1 MTLLT
6 DSHLPETNPE
16 EQQIYDHL
24 LNCVKEESPSE
35 IVERFRLLFIEA
47 TGYPDAKVRDAIAK
61 IVNAK
66 YAEKKFKYILN
77 RCCHIV
83 INRWQIEAEQEAIS
97 ELLHLLENASAP
109 KSAYS
114 RTARRMYTLV
124 KGFLETDQYTTLHR
138 LANVVGKKLEITVG
152 KPHPVGHLINRYPY
166 LYKHCLLSEDSSYEH
181 QQTVMSIQASKQKNF
196 EFSLSQYVTY
206 QLRLAQMA
214 RMGQLNK
221 GAKPNIQP
229 VRNPTLLTEQE
240 LAIALKHFVGKVQGD
255 YTYRDL
261 AHSFMKH
268 TKDARSYRDFKDNL
282 YEYLTFPINPRYGN
296 TQFNERLYKQLQS
309 TLPHSDFQKPNESL
323 ILRTSTQLLNFLI
336 VESAYQPNHYVFVDL
351 ISNLGATP
359 TVALLLKI
367 TLACH
372 KVRPH
377 LEKRFS
383 ILFNHYE
390 SSNKDGVPWLIQS
403 LENVNIAF
411 SIHFGAV
418 DLSCLK
424 QLMK

>member
-6 DSHLPETNPE
+6 DSHLPQTNPE
-16 EQQIYDHL
+16 EKQLYDHL
-24 LNCVKEESPSE
+24 INCVKEESPSE

-47 TGYPDAKVRDAIAK
+47 TGYPDAQVRDAIAK
-61 IVNAK
+61 IVNSKQADK
-66 YAEKKFKYILN
+66 RFKYILN

-83 INRWQIEAEQEAIS
+83 INRWQIETEREAIS
-97 ELLHLLENASAP
+97 ELLQLLEKDSRP
-109 KSAYS
+109 KSTYS

-124 KGFLETDQYTTLHR
+124 RDFLETEQFTTLHR
-138 LANVVGKKLEITVG
+138 LAKVVGKKPEITAETSHSVG
-152 KPHPVGHLINRYPY
+152 NLINRYPY
-166 LYKHCLLSEDSSYEH
+166 LYRHCLLSEDSSYEH
-181 QQTVMSIQASKQKNF
+181 QQTVMSVQARMQKSF

-206 QLRLAQMA
+206 QVRLAQMA

-221 GAKPNIQP
+221 GVKPNIQP

-240 LAIALKHFVGKVQGD
+240 LAVALKHFVGKVQGN

-261 AHSFMKH
+261 AYSFIKH
-268 TKDARSYRDFKDNL
+268 TSDARSYRDFKNDL

-296 TQFNERLYKQLQS
+296 SQFNEKLYKQLQS
-309 TLPHSDFQKPNESL
+309 ILPHSDGQKPNESL

-351 ISNLGATP
+351 ISNMGATP

-377 LEKRFS
+377 LERRFS

-403 LENVNIAF
+403 LENVNVAF
-411 SIHFGAV
+411 SIHFGAA

-424 QLMK
+424 QLMR

>member
-6 DSHLPETNPE
+6 DSHLPQTNPE
-16 EQQIYDHL
+16 EKQLYDHL
-24 LNCVKEESPSE
+24 INCVKEESPSE
-35 IVERFRLLFIEA
+35 IVDRFRLLFIEA
-47 TGYPDAKVRDAIAK
+47 TGYPDAQIRDAITS
-61 IVNAK
+61 IVNSK

-83 INRWQIEAEQEAIS
+83 INRWQIESEQEAIS
-97 ELLHLLENASAP
+97 ELVELLDKNSRP
-109 KSAYS
+109 KSTYS
-114 RTARRMYTLV
+114 RTARRMYALV
-124 KGFLETDQYTTLHR
+124 QSFIGTEQYTTLHR
-138 LANVVGKKLEITVG
+138 LVKVVGKKPQIDAGNT
-152 KPHPVGHLINRYPY
+152 HPVGNLINRYPY
-166 LYKHCLLSEDSSYEH
+166 LYRHCLLSEDSSHEH
-181 QQTVMSIQASKQKNF
+181 QQTVMNVQTRMQKAF

-206 QLRLAQMA
+206 QVRLAQMA
-214 RMGQLNK
+214 RMGKLNR
-221 GAKPNIQP
+221 GVRPNIPP

-240 LAIALKHFVGKVQGD
+240 LAVALKHFVGKVQGN

-261 AHSFMKH
+261 AHSFIKH
-268 TKDARSYRDFKDNL
+268 TSNARSYKDFKNDL
-282 YEYLTFPINPRYGN
+282 YEYLTFSINSRYGN
-296 TQFNERLYKQLQS
+296 GQFNERLYKQLQNI
-309 TLPHSDFQKPNESL
+309 LPHSDFQKPNESL

-336 VESAYQPNHYVFVDL
+336 VESAYKPNHYVFVDL
-351 ISNLGATP
+351 ISNMGATP

-377 LEKRFS
+377 LERRFS

-390 SSNKDGVPWLIQS
+390 SSNKEGVPWLIQS
-403 LENVNIAF
+403 LENINIAF
-411 SIHFGAV
+411 SIHFGAA